1 MHRKIIAITFVALF
15 VLMVFNSSIA
25 AESDIINRITMK
37 RDLINAREE
46 LKELNKNVI
55 ESCIETEDYSR
66 LLKFMGE
73 GSQIE
78 RNVHINATGSGLYIV
93 KNMRLVKMV
102 HPYTR
107 FQIGIP
113 QPLCNL
119 WLFYIKFNET
129 YPEVKYNAQGKVV
142 ETGNE
147 LNASTFIEYED
158 GSPPKYINGSHSIL
172 ALVIQFPPLNK
183 VMNTCNLLNRWIKSL
198 TGKKD
203 TMFNISWSWSIE
215 KWKFKNFWNWYTP
228 LGATIATWELMFMI
242 MNFNFWTSLLN
253 LRWGSEIRGM
263 APFIIWNNST
273 VVT

>member
-25 AESDIINRITMK
+25 AEVDTNRITMK
-37 RDLINAREE
+37 RDLINARRE

-78 RNVHINATGSGLYIV
+78 RNVHINATGSGLYLV
-93 KNMRLVKMV
+93 KNIRLVKLV

-107 FQIGIP
+107 FQQGFP
-113 QPLCNL
+113 PNVMNL

-129 YPEVKYNAQGKVV
+129 YPEVNYSLAQGKYV
-142 ETGNE
+142 ETGNQ

-158 GSPPKYINGSHSIL
+158 GSPSKYINGSHSIL

-183 VMNTCNLLNRWIKSL
+183 LMNTCNLLNRWIKSL

-203 TMFNISWSWSIE
+203 TMFNISWPWSVE
-215 KWKFKNFWNWYTP
+215 KWKFRNFWNWYTP
-228 LGATIATWELMFMI
+228 LPATVAVWELMLMI
-242 MNFNFWTSLLN
+242 MNFNVWTSFLN
-253 LRWGSEIRGM
+253 LRWASGIRGM
-263 APFIIWNNST
+263 APIVIWNNST
-273 VVT
+273 ASP